1 MSSVTVT
8 TLGNGLRVATDRMDH
23 VETVSL
29 GVWVGAGTRDEQPEV
44 NGVAHLLE
52 HMAFKGTQ
60 TRTAREIAEEIEAV
74 GGHLNAYTSREST
87 AYYAK
92 VLAEHAPLAV
102 EILADILQHS
112 TFDEEELARERDV
125 VLQEIGQA
133 HDTPDDMVFDYFQ
146 ETAFPEQPMGRP
158 VLGTAEIVE
167 AMPRQALVDHMSRTY
182 GGERMVLC
190 AAGKIEHEALVA
202 LGERLLARVS
212 PKSDTDAT
220 ASHYAGG
227 DFRENGKLEQ
237 AHLVF
242 GMPGYANAEAD
253 YFAINVFSTML
264 GGGMS
269 SRLFQE
275 VREKR
280 GLVYSIYSFH
290 SPYRDGGLFGIY
302 AGTGPDRLDELVA
315 VIGEQVGDLGSN
327 VGDTEIER
335 ARTQMKAS
343 LLMARE
349 STGARAE
356 ALANQLLI
364 YGRPIPVD
372 EIVAKI
378 EGVDRGALARVA
390 SHIASGPLTVAALGP
405 VKGLPEHGSIVERL
419 S

>member
-1 MSSVTVT
+1 MTSVTVT
-8 TLGNGLRVATDRMDH
+8 TLGNGLRVATDAMDH

-29 GVWVGAGTRDEQPEV
+29 GLWVGAGTRDEMAEV

-52 HMAFKGTQ
+52 HMAFKGTES
-60 TRTAREIAEEIEAV
+60 RSARDIAEEIEAV

-102 EILADILQHS
+102 DILADILQHS

-133 HDTPDDMVFDYFQ
+133 YDTPDDLVFDQFQ
-146 ETAFPEQPMGRP
+146 ETAFPDQPMGRP
-158 VLGTAEIVE
+158 VLGTVEIVE
-167 AMPRQALVDHMSRTY
+167 SMPRQALVDHMSRTY

-190 AAGKIEHEALVA
+190 AAGKITHDELVE
-202 LGERLLARVS
+202 LGGRLLADLPQAS
-212 PKSDTDAT
+212 ATDAG

-227 DFRENGKLEQ
+227 DFRDDRKLEQ

-242 GMPGYANAEAD
+242 GLPGYANAEPD
-253 YFAINVFSTML
+253 YFAINLFSTML

-290 SPYRDGGLFGIY
+290 SPYRDGGLFGVY
-302 AGTGPDRLDELVA
+302 AGTGPERLDELVA
-315 VIGEQVGDLGSN
+315 VIGDEVSDLGANAS
-327 VGDTEIER
+327 DEEIER
-335 ARTQMKAS
+335 AKTQMKAS
-343 LLMARE
+343 LLMSRE
-349 STGARAE
+349 STGSRAE

-378 EGVDRGALARVA
+378 EAIDRAALSRVA
-390 SHIASGPLTVAALGP
+390 AHISAGPLTVAALGP
-405 VKGLPEHGSIVERL
+405 VKGLPGHDAIAKRL

>member
-8 TLGNGLRVATDRMDH
+8 TLANGLRVATDRMDH

-29 GVWVGAGTRDEQPEV
+29 GVWVGAGTRDEKREV

-52 HMAFKGTQ
+52 HMAFKGTK

-102 EILADILQHS
+102 DILADILQHS

-146 ETAFPEQPMGRP
+146 ETAFPEQAMGRP

-202 LGERLLARVS
+202 LGERLLAKVP
-212 PKSDTDAT
+212 PKSATDAT
-220 ASHYAGG
+220 ASRYAGG
-227 DFRENGKLEQ
+227 DFRQTGKLEQ
-237 AHLVF
+237 AHVVF

-315 VIGEQVGDLGSN
+315 VIGEQVRDLGAH

-372 EIVAKI
+372 EIVAKV
-378 EGVDRGALARVA
+378 EAVDRAGIARVS

-405 VKGLPEHGSIVERL
+405 VKGLPEHAAIVERL
-419 S
+419 T

>member
-1 MSSVTVT
+1 VSSVTVT
-8 TLGNGLRVATDRMDH
+8 TLPNGLRVATDRMDG

-29 GVWVGAGTRDEQPEV
+29 GIWVGAGTRDEKPEV

-60 TRTAREIAEEIEAV
+60 SRSARAIAEEIEAV

-102 EILADILQHS
+102 DILADILQRS
-112 TFDEEELARERDV
+112 TFEEEELARERDV
-125 VLQEIGQA
+125 VLQEIGQVY
-133 HDTPDDMVFDYFQ
+133 DTPDDLIFDQFQ
-146 ETAFPEQPMGRP
+146 ETAFPDQPMGRP
-158 VLGTAEIVE
+158 VLGKAEIIQ
-167 AMPRQALVDHMSRTY
+167 AMPRQALVDHMGRTY
-182 GGERMVLC
+182 GAERIVLC
-190 AAGKIEHEALVA
+190 AAGRIEHAALVT
-202 LGERLLARVS
+202 LGERLLGAMRAGAE
-212 PKSDTDAT
+212 TDRT
-220 ASHYAGG
+220 ASRYAGG
-227 DFRENGKLEQ
+227 DIRDDRHLEQ
-237 AHLVF
+237 THLVF
-242 GMPGYANAEAD
+242 GLPGYANAEPD
-253 YFAINVFSTML
+253 YFAVNLFSTMF

-290 SPYRDGGLFGIY
+290 SPYRDGGLFGVY

-315 VIGEQVGDLGSN
+315 VIGGELRDLGAKA
-327 VGDTEIER
+327 GDQEIER
-335 ARTQMKAS
+335 AKTQMKAS

-372 EIVAKI
+372 EIVAKV
-378 EGVDRGALARVA
+378 EAVDRAALGRVA
-390 SHIASGPLTVAALGP
+390 ARLAGGPLTVAALGP
-405 VKGLPEHGSIVERL
+405 VTGLPEHDRIVERL